1 MKKKASD
8 TIDVKALMALWMK
21 HWWWFVISVGICLS
35 IALFSIVRRDK
46 EYLVE
51 ANVMMSSEDPM
62 TGLSTDGASGGLA
75 AIFGNGP
82 KVDDEVIVMGSH
94 EIMRRAV
101 EALGLNTEY
110 NLRIFP
116 TKYRRVYGEDTPLTL
131 TPVDSTIADTLRS
144 VISFKVTVSADGLA
158 SVKAKVKRK
167 TILKE
172 KDLHLPALLNTPYGQ
187 FTLATTS
194 SYVSGEKLK
203 MSIGFR
209 SYDAMAE
216 KLGKDVNV
224 GIVSRKSSAIELY
237 TECPDIYAGMNLL
250 NEIVAQY
257 NQKGVNDRRA
267 MTQATLDFIDNRAI
281 LLQRELESAE
291 AGIETYKQN
300 ERMSDIEAET
310 KYQFERRGL
319 AEEKELDARSRL
331 EILKMA
337 KEFLADSSNNTKMMP
352 LVVEDPSIAK
362 IVEQYNELI
371 GTRMKLAGGVK
382 DGNHQLARIDRQAE
396 ATRQAIIQSIDRA
409 ASQAQSLL
417 ASMSGER
424 KGAESRL
431 GSVPRQERQY
441 RSVARNRE
449 LLETIY
455 LFLLQRREEV
465 GMIQANS
472 NSKAII
478 IDEAFAH
485 ADSTSM
491 SGILILIIALV
502 FGLAIPIVLLYVLG
516 LFRNRFETVDE
527 LKRLTQVPVLG
538 EVCNDKTGEE
548 IVVRPGVV
556 TSIAE
561 LFRLIRANLQFVLR
575 GDKSRVVMLTS
586 TRSGEGKT
594 FVALNLASSLSLLD
608 KRVVLIGADIR
619 KPRLAQRLGIPDRR
633 GLTDYLSLD
642 TVTAS
647 DIIVKQPSGLRFD
660 VILSG
665 PVPPNPAELLLSDRF
680 DQLVEKLKAEYD
692 YVLIDSAP
700 VGMVSDSFALDRLC
714 DAVIYVCRANYTTTA
729 DVDFLNENVG
739 GKRLNN
745 VSLVVN
751 GTKAS
756 RGYGYGYGEKK

>member
-8 TIDVKALMALWMK
+8 TIDVKALVALWMK
-21 HWWWFVISVGICLS
+21 HWWWFAISVGFCLA
-35 IALFSIVRRDK
+35 IALFAIIRRDK

-51 ANVMMSSEDPM
+51 ANVMISNQDPM

-75 AIFGNGP
+75 ALFGAGS

-94 EIMRRAV
+94 EIMRRSV
-101 EALGLNTEY
+101 KALGLNTAY
-110 NLRIFP
+110 KLRLFP
-116 TKYRRVYGEDTPLTL
+116 GKYRRVYGDDSPLTL

-144 VISFKVTVSADGLA
+144 PISFKVTVNAEGLA
-158 SVKAKVKRK
+158 TVKAKAERH

-187 FTLATTS
+187 FTLATTP
-194 SYVSGEKLK
+194 SYQQGKKLK
-203 MSIGFR
+203 MQIGFR

-216 KLGKDVNV
+216 RLSREVTVK
-224 GIVSRKSSAIELY
+224 IVSRKSSAIELY
-237 TECPDIYAGMNLL
+237 MDCPDIYAGMNLL

-257 NQKGVNDRRA
+257 NKKGINDRRA
-267 MTQATLDFIDNRAI
+267 MTQATLDFIDNRSGM
-281 LLQRELESAE
+281 LQRELESAE
-291 AGIETYKQN
+291 AGIENYKKN
-300 ERMSDIEAET
+300 ERMIDIEAET
-310 KYQFERRGL
+310 KYQFERRGQ
-319 AEEKELDARSRL
+319 AEEKEVEARSRL

-337 KEFLADSSNNTKMMP
+337 NEFLADSSNNTKMMP
-352 LVVEDPSIAK
+352 LVVDDISLAK
-362 IVEQYNELI
+362 IIEQYNELI
-371 GTRMKLAGGVK
+371 GTRMSLAGGVK
-382 DGNHQLARIDRQAE
+382 DGNRQLERIDRQTE
-396 ATRQAIIQSIDRA
+396 ATRQAIIQSIERA
-409 ASQAQSLL
+409 ISQTQSLL

-455 LFLLQRREEV
+455 LFLLQRREEM
-465 GMIQANS
+465 GMVQANAT
-472 NSKAII
+472 SKAIV
-478 IDEAFAH
+478 IDEAYAH

-491 SGILILIIALV
+491 SSVVILFLALI
-502 FGLAIPIVLLYVLG
+502 FGVAIPIVLLYLMG
-516 LFRNRFETVDE
+516 LFKNRFETTDE
-527 LKRLTQVPVLG
+527 LKQLTQVPVLG
-538 EVCNDKTGEE
+538 EICRDKSGEE
-548 IVVRPGVV
+548 IVVKPGVV

-642 TVTAS
+642 TVKES

-665 PVPPNPAELLLSDRF
+665 PIPPNPAELLISDRF
-680 DQLVEKLKAEYD
+680 DQLVDQLKGEYD

-714 DAVIYVCRANYTTTA
+714 DAVIYVCRANYTTNA
-729 DVDFLNENVG
+729 DIEFLNENVE
-739 GKRLNN
+739 GKRLRN
-745 VSLVVN
+745 VSIVVN